1 MTAQTISLA
10 PDQSS
15 GSQHQSDD
23 PGPALPTALICD
35 NPLLRSGLQH
45 ILHGTPFLVVEAA
58 SAAGL
63 GPLRHLAP
71 EASLVII
78 DTNQNTNRALEAVRQ
93 VRERSPKAR
102 IVVLADRFD
111 YRFLRLGQEAGVDG
125 FCLGASA
132 PDVLIKSLELVMLGE
147 AVLPSEVL
155 RSILD
160 GSLQRPEQPLHDH
173 APEEPKSSDLMD
185 CKLSAKETQV
195 LSHLRD
201 GSSNKIIACKLDI
214 AEATVKVHVKAI
226 LRKIG
231 VANRTQAAMW
241 ASQRLP
247 QHGGASAN
255 D

>member
-1 MTAQTISLA
+1 M
-10 PDQSS
+10 
-15 GSQHQSDD
+15 
-23 PGPALPTALICD
+23 
-35 NPLLRSGLQH
+35 RSGLQY
-45 ILHGTPFLVVEAA
+45 ILHGTPFLVGEAA

-63 GPLRHLAP
+63 GPLQHFAP

-78 DTNQNTNRALEAVRQ
+78 DTNQNTGRAIEAVRQ
-93 VRERSPKAR
+93 VRERSPRAR

-111 YRFLRLGQEAGVDG
+111 YRFLRLGHAAGVDG

-173 APEEPKSSDLMD
+173 APEDPKSVHRMD

-214 AEATVKVHVKAI
+214 TEATVKVHVKAI

-231 VANRTQAAMW
+231 AANRTQAAIW
-241 ASQRLP
+241 ATEHMARKGDAFQ
-247 QHGGASAN
+247 N
-255 D
+255 V

>member
-1 MTAQTISLA
+1 
-10 PDQSS
+10 
-15 GSQHQSDD
+15 
-23 PGPALPTALICD
+23 
-35 NPLLRSGLQH
+35 
-45 ILHGTPFLVVEAA
+45 
-58 SAAGL
+58 
-63 GPLRHLAP
+63 
-71 EASLVII
+71 
-78 DTNQNTNRALEAVRQ
+78 
-93 VRERSPKAR
+93 
-102 IVVLADRFD
+102 VLADRFD
-111 YRFLRLGQEAGVDG
+111 YRFLRLGHEAGVDG
-125 FCLGASA
+125 FCLGASV

-173 APEEPKSSDLMD
+173 APEDPKSVHWMD

-214 AEATVKVHVKAI
+214 TEATVKVHVKAI

-231 VANRTQAAMW
+231 AANRTQAAIW
-241 ASQRLP
+241 ATEHMARGKVTLSKMSSSLIREIAV
-247 QHGGASAN
+247 G

>member
-10 PDQSS
+10 PDRSS
-15 GSQHQSDD
+15 RSQHQSND
-23 PGPALPTALICD
+23 PAPAISTALICD

-45 ILHGTPFLVVEAA
+45 ILHGTPFLVGEAS

-63 GPLRHLAP
+63 EPLQHLAL

-78 DTNQNTNRALEAVRQ
+78 DTNQNTGRAIEAVRQ
-93 VRERSPKAR
+93 VRERSPKTR

-111 YRFLRLGQEAGVDG
+111 YRFLRLGYEVGVDG

-160 GSLQRPEQPLHDH
+160 GSLQRPEQPRHDR
-173 APEEPKSSDLMD
+173 APEDPKSSDLMD

-214 AEATVKVHVKAI
+214 TEATVKVHVKAI

-231 VANRTQAAMW
+231 VTNRTQAAMW

-247 QHGGASAN
+247 HRIGAPTN
-255 D
+255 I

>member
-1 MTAQTISLA
+1 VAAQTIPLA
-10 PDQSS
+10 PDRSS
-15 GSQHQSDD
+15 RRQHRSDD
-23 PGPALPTALICD
+23 PGPAIPTALICD

-45 ILHGTPFLVVEAA
+45 ILHGTPFLVGEVS

-63 GPLRHLAP
+63 EPLQHSAP

-78 DTNQNTNRALEAVRQ
+78 ETNQDTGRALEAVRQ
-93 VRERSPKAR
+93 VREWSPKTR

-111 YRFLRLGQEAGVDG
+111 HCFLRLGHAAGVDG

-132 PDVLIKSLELVMLGE
+132 PDVLIKSLELIMLGE

-160 GSLQRPEQPLHDH
+160 GSLQRPEQPLHDR
-173 APEEPKSSDLMD
+173 APEDPKPSDLMD

-226 LRKIG
+226 LRKTG
-231 VANRTQAAMW
+231 VTNRTQAAMW

-247 QHGGASAN
+247 RRGGASVN